1 MLNKIKP
8 HKPYWPFFMQN
19 KPIYSSI
26 ILLLCLSSTSLAN
39 DFSDNKRLYRFYN
52 DKGIPTVSDQVSEEH
67 IRRGYDIVDRQMQ
80 VIRRIPPFDEAV
92 YQKDKAKRDN
102 AFKQQQEDA
111 KILRLYSSARDAE
124 LARNRQLDTL
134 STGIGYNSIQLQRIK
149 RLRANFVEEAAA
161 TERASKKSDPKV
173 KLKIAEY
180 DKQILDLQALINY
193 QKTEQQKVGEEFKPI
208 IKRLLEIEL
217 QEKTKEDQVNTSK

>member
-1 MLNKIKP
+1 
-8 HKPYWPFFMQN
+8 MQN

-39 DFSDNKRLYRFYN
+39 DFSDNKRLYRYYN

-134 STGIGYNSIQLQRIK
+134 STGIGYNSVQLQRIK

-193 QKTEQQKVGEEFKPI
+193 QKMEQQKVGEEFKPI

>member
-1 MLNKIKP
+1 MTLRPKTVLLFAMLQAGLT
-8 HKPYWPFFMQN
+8 F
-19 KPIYSSI
+19 ST
-26 ILLLCLSSTSLAN
+26 SSTGDDSETG
-39 DFSDNKRLYRFYN
+39 KRLYRYYN

-193 QKTEQQKVGEEFKPI
+193 QKMEQQKVGEEFKPI

>member
-1 MLNKIKP
+1 
-8 HKPYWPFFMQN
+8 MQN

-39 DFSDNKRLYRFYN
+39 DFSDNKRLYRYYN

-193 QKTEQQKVGEEFKPI
+193 QKMEQQKVGEEFKPI